1 MSIVS
6 VKELLDAGIHF
17 GHKSA
22 KWNPKMA
29 PYIYSKRNKMHILDV
44 RETVKGLIQGYR
56 FIEQAVASGETVLF
70 VGTKK
75 QAKISIER
83 EAQRVGMPY
92 VAERW
97 LGGTF
102 TNASTLRLRIDRL
115 KELEKLEETGEIN
128 TYSKKMVSTLRR
140 ERLKIFRNLSGIR
153 NMDKLPGIVVIID
166 PSYEHIAVAEAKIC
180 GVPIVALTDTDTDP
194 DDIDIVVPGN
204 DDAMNSIDLVIQ
216 KLANAVVAGKEK
228 LKNTKAAVVKGDE
241 ADETTFGAAETN
253 EAVVIQ
259 SK

>member
-1 MSIVS
+1 MTIVS

-29 PYIYSKRNKMHILDV
+29 PYIYAKKNKMHILDV
-44 RETVKGLIQGYR
+44 RSTVKGLIQAYR
-56 FIEQAVASGETVLF
+56 FIEQAVASGESVLF

-140 ERLKIFRNLSGIR
+140 ERLKIYRNLHGIR
-153 NMDKLPGIVVIID
+153 AMDKLPGIVVIID
-166 PSYEHIAVAEAKIC
+166 PSYEHIAVAEAKKM

-216 KLANAVVAGKEK
+216 KLANAVASGKEK
-228 LKNTKAAVVKGDE
+228 FKNSKAATKGDE
-241 ADETTFGAAETN
+241 ADEINLSSSELAE
-253 EAVVIQ
+253 EAVQ